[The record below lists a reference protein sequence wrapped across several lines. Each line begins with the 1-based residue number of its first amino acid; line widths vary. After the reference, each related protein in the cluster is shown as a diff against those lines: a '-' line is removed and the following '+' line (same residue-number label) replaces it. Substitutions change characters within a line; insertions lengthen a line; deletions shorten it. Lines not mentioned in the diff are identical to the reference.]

1 MYDEEER
8 QQELLRR
15 RAIRRRH
22 KMREKR
28 RRVRR
33 RRFMLSVL
41 VAAIVLFCL
50 IRLGMLAYFA
60 IHSRIDKTEQQV
72 GQTEQIQSEK
82 QTEQQTES
90 SYSMAI
96 ITTAAG
102 LNVRT
107 GPGTTYP
114 RVTTLSGGTIF
125 STDAKKDNWSQI
137 AEGTY
142 LNDWLCSDYISR
154 LREEDGRATVTKST
168 SLYAGPSA
176 ANFRTIAPLETD
188 DVVRLLYSAKVD
200 GEMWY
205 EVQIQAYIGWIDAD
219 SIRIH
224 KKY

>member
-8 QQELLRR
+8 RQELLRR

-60 IHSRIDKTEQQV
+60 IHSRIDKTEQQA
-72 GQTEQIQSEK
+72 GQTEQTQSEK
-82 QTEQQTES
+82 QTES

-102 LNVRT
+102 LNVRA

-114 RVTTLSGGTIF
+114 RVTTLSGGTIL
-125 STDAKKDNWSQI
+125 STDAEKDNWSQI

-142 LNDWLCSDYISR
+142 INDWLCSDYISR

-176 ANFRTIAPLETD
+176 ANFRTIAPFETD

-224 KKY
+224 EKY

>member
-8 QQELLRR
+8 RQELLRR

-41 VAAIVLFCL
+41 IAALVLFCL
-50 IRLGMLAYFA
+50 IRLGLLAYSA
-60 IHSRIDKTEQQV
+60 IHSRIDKTEQQA

-107 GPGTTYP
+107 GPRTTYP

-125 STDAKKDNWSQI
+125 STDAEKDNWSQI

-142 LNDWLCSDYISR
+142 VNDWLCSDYISR

-176 ANFRTIAPLETD
+176 ANFGTIAPLETD

-224 KKY
+224 EKY

>member
-8 QQELLRR
+8 RQELLRR

-50 IRLGMLAYFA
+50 IRLGVLAYSA
-60 IHSRIDKTEQQV
+60 IHSRIDKTEQQA
-72 GQTEQIQSEK
+72 GQTEQTQSEK
-82 QTEQQTES
+82 QTEQMES

-114 RVTTLSGGTIF
+114 RVTTLSGGTIL
-125 STDAKKDNWSQI
+125 STDAEKDNWSQI

-142 LNDWLCSDYISR
+142 INDWLCSDYISR

-188 DVVRLLYSAKVD
+188 DVVRLLYSAKVG

-224 KKY
+224 EKY

>member
-1 MYDEEER
+1 
-8 QQELLRR
+8 
-15 RAIRRRH
+15 
-22 KMREKR
+22 
-28 RRVRR
+28 
-33 RRFMLSVL
+33 MLSVL

-50 IRLGMLAYFA
+50 IRLGMLAYSA
-60 IHSRIDKTEQQV
+60 IHNRIDKTEQQA
-72 GQTEQIQSEK
+72 GQTEQTQSEK
-82 QTEQQTES
+82 QTEQTES

-114 RVTTLSGGTIF
+114 RVTTLSGGTIL
-125 STDAKKDNWSQI
+125 STDAEKDNWSQI

-142 LNDWLCSDYISR
+142 INDWLCSDYISR

-205 EVQIQAYIGWIDAD
+205 EVQIQAYIGWMDAD

-224 KKY
+224 EKY

>member
-8 QQELLRR
+8 RQELLRR

-50 IRLGMLAYFA
+50 IRLGVLAYSA

-114 RVTTLSGGTIF
+114 RVTTLSGGTIL
-125 STDAKKDNWSQI
+125 STDAEKDNWSQI

-142 LNDWLCSDYISR
+142 INDWLCSDYISR

-168 SLYAGPSA
+168 SLYAGPSV

>member
-8 QQELLRR
+8 RQELLRR

-50 IRLGMLAYFA
+50 IRLGMLAYSA
-60 IHSRIDKTEQQV
+60 IHSRIDKTEQQA
-72 GQTEQIQSEK
+72 GQTERTQSEK
-82 QTEQQTES
+82 QPEQTES

-114 RVTTLSGGTIF
+114 RVTTLSGGTIL
-125 STDAKKDNWSQI
+125 STDAEKDNWSQI
-137 AEGTY
+137 AEGIY
-142 LNDWLCSDYISR
+142 INDWLCSDYISR

-205 EVQIQAYIGWIDAD
+205 KVQIQAYIGWIDAD

-224 KKY
+224 EKY

>member
-8 QQELLRR
+8 RQELLRR

-50 IRLGMLAYFA
+50 IRLGMLAYSA
-60 IHSRIDKTEQQV
+60 IHSRIDKTEQQA
-72 GQTEQIQSEK
+72 GQTEQTQSEK
-82 QTEQQTES
+82 QTEQTES

-102 LNVRT
+102 LNVRA

-125 STDAKKDNWSQI
+125 STDAQI

-142 LNDWLCSDYISR
+142 INDWLCSDYISR

-188 DVVRLLYSAKVD
+188 DIVRLLYSAKVD

>member
-1 MYDEEER
+1 
-8 QQELLRR
+8 
-15 RAIRRRH
+15 
-22 KMREKR
+22 MREKR

-50 IRLGMLAYFA
+50 IRLGMLAYSA
-60 IHSRIDKTEQQV
+60 IHSRIDKTEQQA
-72 GQTEQIQSEK
+72 GQTEQTQSEK
-82 QTEQQTES
+82 QTEQTES

-107 GPGTTYP
+107 GRGQPI
-114 RVTTLSGGTIF
+114 RASQQLSGGMIL
-125 STDAKKDNWSQI
+125 STDAEKDNWSQI

-142 LNDWLCSDYISR
+142 INDWLCSDYISR

-224 KKY
+224 EKY

>member
-8 QQELLRR
+8 RQELLRR

-50 IRLGMLAYFA
+50 IRLGMLAYSA

-72 GQTEQIQSEK
+72 GQTEQTQSEK
-82 QTEQQTES
+82 QTEQTES

-114 RVTTLSGGTIF
+114 RVTTLSGGTIL
-125 STDAKKDNWSQI
+125 STDAEKDNWSQI

-142 LNDWLCSDYISR
+142 INDWLCSDYISR

-205 EVQIQAYIGWIDAD
+205 EVQIQAYIGWMDAD

-224 KKY
+224 EKY

>member
-8 QQELLRR
+8 RQELLRR

-60 IHSRIDKTEQQV
+60 IHSRIDKTEQQA
-72 GQTEQIQSEK
+72 GQTEQTQSEK
-82 QTEQQTES
+82 QTES

-102 LNVRT
+102 LNVRA

-114 RVTTLSGGTIF
+114 RVTTLSGGTIL
-125 STDAKKDNWSQI
+125 STDAEKDNWSQI

-142 LNDWLCSDYISR
+142 INDWLCSDYISR

-205 EVQIQAYIGWIDAD
+205 EVQIQAYIGWMDAD

-224 KKY
+224 EKY

>member
-8 QQELLRR
+8 RQELLRR

-50 IRLGMLAYFA
+50 IRLGLLAYSA
-60 IHSRIDKTEQQV
+60 IHSRIDKTEQQAE
-72 GQTEQIQSEK
+72 QTEQTQSEK
-82 QTEQQTES
+82 QTEQTES

-107 GPGTTYP
+107 GPGTAYP
-114 RVTTLSGGTIF
+114 RVTTLSGGTIL
-125 STDAKKDNWSQI
+125 STDAEKDNWSQI
-137 AEGTY
+137 AEGNLCQRLAVFGLYFASARGGRPRDRDKERQSICGTVCGKFP
-142 LNDWLCSDYISR
+142 NDC
-154 LREEDGRATVTKST
+154 T
-168 SLYAGPSA
+168 AGDRGCRSA
-176 ANFRTIAPLETD
+176 AVFRKGWRRN
-188 DVVRLLYSAKVD
+188 VVRGSNT
-200 GEMWY
+200 
-205 EVQIQAYIGWIDAD
+205 
-219 SIRIH
+219 SIYRLDRCGQH
-224 KKY
+224 PHP

>member
-8 QQELLRR
+8 RQELLRR

-50 IRLGMLAYFA
+50 IRLGVLAYSA
-60 IHSRIDKTEQQV
+60 IHSRIDKTEQQ
-72 GQTEQIQSEK
+72 SEK
-82 QTEQQTES
+82 QTEQTES

-102 LNVRT
+102 LNVRA

-114 RVTTLSGGTIF
+114 RVTTLSGGTIL
-125 STDAKKDNWSQI
+125 STDAEKDNWSQI
-137 AEGTY
+137 AEETY
-142 LNDWLCSDYISR
+142 INDWLCSDYISR

-176 ANFRTIAPLETD
+176 ANFRTIASLETD
-188 DVVRLLYSAKVD
+188 DVVRLLYSAKVG

-224 KKY
+224 EKY

>member
-1 MYDEEER
+1 
-8 QQELLRR
+8 
-15 RAIRRRH
+15 
-22 KMREKR
+22 
-28 RRVRR
+28 
-33 RRFMLSVL
+33 MLSVL

-50 IRLGMLAYFA
+50 IRLGVLAYSV
-60 IHSRIDKTEQQV
+60 IHSRIDKTEQQA

-114 RVTTLSGGTIF
+114 RVTTLSGGTIL

-154 LREEDGRATVTKST
+154 LREEDGRATVTKRT

-224 KKY
+224 EKY

>member
-8 QQELLRR
+8 RQELLRR

-50 IRLGMLAYFA
+50 IRLGMLVYSA
-60 IHSRIDKTEQQV
+60 IHSRIDKTEQQA
-72 GQTEQIQSEK
+72 GQTEQTQSEK
-82 QTEQQTES
+82 QTEQTES

-102 LNVRT
+102 LNVRA

-114 RVTTLSGGTIF
+114 RVTTLSGGTIL
-125 STDAKKDNWSQI
+125 STDAEKDNWSQI

-142 LNDWLCSDYISR
+142 INDWLCSDYISR

-188 DVVRLLYSAKVD
+188 DVVRLLYSAKAD

-205 EVQIQAYIGWIDAD
+205 EVQIQAYIGWMDAD

-224 KKY
+224 EKY

>member
-8 QQELLRR
+8 RQELLRR

-41 VAAIVLFCL
+41 IAALVLFCL
-50 IRLGMLAYFA
+50 IRLGLLAYSA
-60 IHSRIDKTEQQV
+60 IHSRIDKTEQQA

-107 GPGTTYP
+107 GPRTTYP

-125 STDAKKDNWSQI
+125 STDAEKDNWSQI

-142 LNDWLCSDYISR
+142 VNDWLCSDYISR

-176 ANFRTIAPLETD
+176 ANFQTIAPLETD

-224 KKY
+224 EKY